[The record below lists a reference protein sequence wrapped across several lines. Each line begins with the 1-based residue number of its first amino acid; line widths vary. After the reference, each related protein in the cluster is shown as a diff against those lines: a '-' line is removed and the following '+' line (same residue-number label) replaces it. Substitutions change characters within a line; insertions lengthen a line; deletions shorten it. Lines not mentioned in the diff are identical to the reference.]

1 MYIKTKRGVIMLWL
15 YIFIGY
21 LILQALLMSIDNFRA
36 GHNFGILGNLF
47 VVVASPFLA
56 LFIIGTQETKLAKVE
71 VLITSLINICA
82 EQKNKLE
89 NKEPQ

>member
-1 MYIKTKRGVIMLWL
+1 MLWL

-36 GHNFGILGNLF
+36 GLDFGVLGNLF

-56 LFIIGTQETKLAKVE
+56 LFRIGTQERKLARTEELMIKLV
-71 VLITSLINICA
+71 NICA
-82 EQKNKLE
+82 EQQIRLE